1 MATAFQGGS
10 TRPLLPLMTLSC
22 AAGAF
27 ELVHGFIYPA
37 IALNLEERGASAD
50 LIGYQA
56 AMVGLG
62 LALSPLVVPWLIA
75 RWGAAQI
82 GVANIALA
90 SLTLLGFG
98 LLDAVGA
105 WFLLGLMFGM
115 SANVWYVQSEVWLNE
130 LSGEASRGRSVGLF
144 VAIREGAFAFGPL
157 LIPLLG
163 YVGLW
168 PYATM
173 ALVIAWAGILPM
185 SLCRRAERPPPTSI
199 GEMISVGR
207 TIPVLLFAVAVS
219 GYADGA
225 VLPLW
230 VIYALEQGVAKEQA
244 VWTLSVIIFGSVV
257 LQWPLGW
264 IADKA
269 PRGKVLGGCAL
280 AACIGSVLL
289 PALDLTSWLAWPY
302 LLVWGA
308 LGVGVYTLSLVVIGQ
323 YLSGTRLVVATAALG
338 VTWGL
343 GALLGSA
350 ITGQA
355 MAWFGALGLP
365 ASVGL
370 AYGALWALALFV
382 PPTVGAAAVTGPGGP
397 RSAGRIAAPGPMG
410 TGSRCPG

>member
-1 MATAFQGGS
+1 M
-10 TRPLLPLMTLSC
+10 
-22 AAGAF
+22 
-27 ELVHGFIYPA
+27 
-37 IALNLEERGASAD
+37 
-50 LIGYQA
+50 
-56 AMVGLG
+56 
-62 LALSPLVVPWLIA
+62 
-75 RWGAAQI
+75 
-82 GVANIALA
+82 
-90 SLTLLGFG
+90 LGFG
-98 LLDAVGA
+98 LVDAVGT

-173 ALVIAWAGILPM
+173 ALVIAWAGVLPM
-185 SLCRRAERPPPTSI
+185 SLCRRARI

-219 GYADGA
+219 GCGA
-225 VLPLW
+225 A
-230 VIYALEQGVAKEQA
+230 I
-244 VWTLSVIIFGSVV
+244 
-257 LQWPLGW
+257 GW

-280 AACIGSVLL
+280 AACIGSILL
-289 PALDLTSWLAWPY
+289 PTLDLTSWLAWPY
-302 LLVWGA
+302 LMAWGA
-308 LGVGVYTLSLVVIGQ
+308 LGVSVYTLSLVVIGQ
-323 YLSGTRLVVATAALG
+323 HLSGMRLVVATAALG

-382 PPTVGAAAVTGPGGP
+382 PPTVGVAAVTGSGGP
-397 RSAGRIAAPGPMG
+397 RSAARIAAPGPMG